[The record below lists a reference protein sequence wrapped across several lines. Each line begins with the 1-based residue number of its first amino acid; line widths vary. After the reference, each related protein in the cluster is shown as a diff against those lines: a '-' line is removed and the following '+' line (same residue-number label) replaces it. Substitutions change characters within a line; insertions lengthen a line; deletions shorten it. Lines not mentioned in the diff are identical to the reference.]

1 MSNLLEVNNIYKR
14 IKGKEILKG
23 ISFNLE
29 KGKVLGI
36 MGPNG
41 QGKTT
46 LLNVIQG
53 FLKAD
58 NGEIKVDGNLQSSLT
73 KNDISFLQDVNIFN
87 KSMRIKDAISLYEDF
102 FSDFDKEK
110 MDYYLDFMNLDNL
123 ARIRD
128 LSKGM
133 MEKFNLSLA
142 LSRKAKLYMLD
153 EPISGV
159 DPVAR
164 EKILDA
170 ILENLSEDSSMI
182 ITTHY
187 IGELERIFDE
197 VIFLGDG
204 KIVEQGDAEELRE
217 KYKGSIDEIYR
228 KTFAE

>member
-1 MSNLLEVNNIYKR
+1 MSNLLEINNISKR

-53 FLKAD
+53 LLKAD
-58 NGEIKVDGNLQSSLT
+58 NGEIKVDGNPQSALT

-87 KSMRIKDAISLYEDF
+87 KSMKIKDAISLYVDF
-102 FSDFDKEK
+102 FNDFDKEK
-110 MDYYLDFMNLDNL
+110 MDYYLDFMNLDSSYK
-123 ARIRD
+123 IRD

-142 LSRKAKLYMLD
+142 LSRRAKLYMLD

-159 DPVAR
+159 DPVSR

-204 KIVEQGDAEELRE
+204 KIIEHGDAEELRE
-217 KYKGSIDEIYR
+217 KYKESIDQIYR
-228 KTFAE
+228 KIFAE

>member
-1 MSNLLEVNNIYKR
+1 MSNLLEVNNISKR

-29 KGKVLGI
+29 QGKVLGI

-58 NGEIKVDGNLQSSLT
+58 NGEIKINGNPQSALT

-87 KSMRIKDAISLYEDF
+87 KSMRIKDAINLYVDF
-102 FSDFDKEK
+102 FDGFDKEK
-110 MDYYLDFMNLDNL
+110 VNYYLDFMNLDSSS
-123 ARIRD
+123 RIKD

-204 KIVEQGDAEELRE
+204 KIIEYGDAEELRE

-228 KTFAE
+228 KIFAE